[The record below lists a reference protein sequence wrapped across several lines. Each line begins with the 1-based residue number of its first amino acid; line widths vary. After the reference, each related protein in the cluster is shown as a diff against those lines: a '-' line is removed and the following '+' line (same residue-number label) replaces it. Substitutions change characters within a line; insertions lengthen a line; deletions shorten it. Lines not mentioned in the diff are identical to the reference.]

1 MLAWMRLAV
10 QCCDGSP
17 ALEPT
22 GEDEGHHGRCRKLAS
37 HHTKLWVVIY
47 ELVILYSYTNLERMT
62 V

>member
-22 GEDEGHHGRCRKLAS
+22 GEDEGHHGRCVENL
-37 HHTKLWVVIY
+37 HHIILFSKLWVVIY
-47 ELVILYSYTNLERMT
+47 ELDTNLERMT